1 MTAYDIGLS
10 FAGEN
15 RTYVRSVAACLREQG
30 IRVFFDEYDTA
41 NLWGKDLYQHLS
53 SVYRSVKY
61 CVVFISEPY
70 AAKLWTRHELR
81 AAQARAYQAEQEF
94 ILPARFDDTE
104 LPGVL
109 PTTMYIDLRGLPPE
123 ALADLI
129 VEKFQAQGVS
139 TKPTLNVGTLKSKM
153 KTDARPPFAPWRN
166 LKRLHSIRYRVTEP
180 LDAVERYHSVVEHL
194 AGTGRWSFDHV
205 VVYPQE
211 LIGAEDS
218 LERELRK
225 FIKDVNG
232 AVQEVGAMLSSYVPH
247 FDKIGIPIRMFHEIT
262 MALIKAAVATEF
274 LLELAAPIREGVT
287 MQRLREDVLYATARE
302 SLNEVVDRIRD
313 ARASEDANGLTIS

>member
-15 RTYVRSVAACLREQG
+15 RTYVRSVAACLRERG

-53 SVYRSVKY
+53 EVYRSVKY

-123 ALADLI
+123 ALGDLI
-129 VEKFQAQGVS
+129 VEKFKAQSVS
-139 TKPTLNVGTLKSKM
+139 TKPRIDVETLTPKKKGDTRAPL
-153 KTDARPPFAPWRN
+153 APWRN
-166 LKRLHSIRYRVTEP
+166 LKRLDSIRYRVTEP
-180 LDAVERYHSVVEHL
+180 LDAVERYHSIVEQL
-194 AGTGRWSFDHV
+194 AGAGRWSFDHGT
-205 VVYPQE
+205 VYPQE
-211 LIGAEDS
+211 LVRAEDT

-225 FIKDVNG
+225 FVKDVNG
-232 AVQEVGAMLSSYVPH
+232 AVQEVGDMLSSYVPY
-247 FDKIGIPIRMFHEIT
+247 FDRIGIPLRFFHEIT
-262 MALIKAAVATEF
+262 MALIKAAVAAEF
-274 LLELAAPIREGVT
+274 LFELAARIREGIT

-302 SLNEVVDRIRD
+302 SLNEIIDRIRD
-313 ARASEDANGLTIS
+313 ARAAEDVDGLTTA